1 MEAILK
7 KIRKSIYHLRGLN
20 GIYEAIAATKEVP
33 GFMEFAACTA
43 LFFFAKSSPQEGAI
57 VEIGSLAGR
66 STIWLA
72 KGAQAKKRGRVYA
85 VDPHTGDPYNES
97 FAVMCQAFSRGQE
110 YEFRKNI
117 TQAQVSDI
125 VVPVVKTSEIAAKD
139 FNKPVRFL
147 FIDGIHEY
155 DFVKK
160 DFLAWSPKVIKGGI
174 IAFHDRHLE
183 GVDRLLKEYLYT
195 SRDYT
200 FMGTVHSIAFF
211 RKGCGN
217 PFLDKFFSLR
227 FKIVFPQGGSHP
239 NFIMRWLSRILK
251 LLVF

>member
-1 MEAILK
+1 MLEEIK
-7 KIRKSIYHLRGLN
+7 KLAYRLHGLSSIY
-20 GIYEAIAATKEVP
+20 ETIAVTKNVA
-33 GFMEFAACTA
+33 GWMEHCACVA
-43 LFFFAKSSPQEGAI
+43 LFFFAKSSPGEGEI
-57 VEIGSLAGR
+57 VEIGSFAGR

-72 KGAQAKKRGRVYA
+72 KGAQLKKRSKVYA
-85 VDPHTGDPYNES
+85 VDPHTGDPYRENLER
-97 FAVMCQAFSRGQE
+97 VRKEFSYGQE

-117 TQAQVSDI
+117 NQAGVSNV
-125 VVPVVKTSEIAAKD
+125 VVPIVKTSEAAAKD
-139 FNKPVRFL
+139 FAWPVRFL

-174 IAFHDRHLE
+174 IAFHDSNDT
-183 GVDRLLKEYLYT
+183 GVSRVLNEYLY
-195 SRDYT
+195 SSNGYT

-227 FKIVFPQGGSHP
+227 FKIVFPQYKGGSHP
-239 NFIMRWLSRILK
+239 NFIMRWLSRVLK
-251 LLVF
+251 VLIF